1 MNGWKYHQNQG
12 KVLFVNFISLQS
24 TEEII
29 FLTEIA
35 RPFVH
40 NIFQVFDFILS
51 SSWSLCSLI
60 TSFAYRIVCIKNS
73 IFLKF
78 IHFCLDWTIESNE
91 YARLTISKTYS
102 CANLINRFL
111 KPKWTI
117 NHCLRIVLA
126 NERQDKTRRN
136 DLCFLWLPI
145 YLVHVNVCRKFSKA
159 DVESNP
165 H

>member
-1 MNGWKYHQNQG
+1 MD
-12 KVLFVNFISLQS
+12 
-24 TEEII
+24 T
-29 FLTEIA
+29 
-35 RPFVH
+35 
-40 NIFQVFDFILS
+40 NIKKFS
-51 SSWSLCSLI
+51 
-60 TSFAYRIVCIKNS
+60 TSFKVALELKSVFSYHFICVPNSVDQKFHFPQIYTLLSRIET
-73 IFLKF
+73 
-78 IHFCLDWTIESNE
+78 LDWTIESNE
-91 YARLTISKTYS
+91 YTKLTISRTYS

-117 NHCLRIVLA
+117 NQCLRIVLA

-145 YLVHVNVCRKFSKA
+145 YLVHVSVCRKFIKA